1 MNKSVIIIGAT
12 GLIGKEVLNLCLAN
26 PNIKL
31 VTILVRKSMNLNH
44 PKLTELVT
52 DFKNLELKFSG
63 DALICCLG
71 TTRNKTPDLDVY
83 KSIDYGITLEV
94 AKIAKQSNISEVH
107 LISAVGANTK
117 SKIFYNRLKGET
129 ERDLINL
136 NFESTSIY
144 RPSLLIGQRN
154 EFRLGELIA
163 QKCAPFFDIFLVGQS
178 KKYHSI
184 TSKQVATAIFDR
196 LFIPKSKVQ
205 ILEYLD
211 LIK

>member
-71 TTRNKTPDLDVY
+71 TTRKKTPDLDVY
-83 KSIDYGITLEV
+83 K
-94 AKIAKQSNISEVH
+94 
-107 LISAVGANTK
+107 
-117 SKIFYNRLKGET
+117 
-129 ERDLINL
+129 
-136 NFESTSIY
+136 
-144 RPSLLIGQRN
+144 
-154 EFRLGELIA
+154 
-163 QKCAPFFDIFLVGQS
+163 
-178 KKYHSI
+178 
-184 TSKQVATAIFDR
+184 
-196 LFIPKSKVQ
+196 
-205 ILEYLD
+205 
-211 LIK
+211 